1 MEEKREM
8 KSVLDEDL
16 EILSKSNLAFE
27 QFRGKSILIT
37 GATGLIGSLLVKTF
51 LYCNQNHHLGMK
63 VYALVRSIEK
73 ANTIFSDCVGAAEL
87 KCVIA
92 DLEKDELSDKIQ
104 IEGDCDYIIHAAA
117 VTTSKLMVSNPV
129 DNIRTAV
136 NGTDKML
143 QFAVDKKCTSF
154 IYISSMEIYGQPSK
168 EGKTGEQDYG
178 YIDI

>member
-51 LYCNQNHHLGMK
+51 LYCNQIHHLGMK

-92 DLEKDELSDKIQ
+92 DLEKDELGDKIQ

-143 QFAVDKKCTSF
+143 QDQLPAAIQALLS
-154 IYISSMEIYGQPSK
+154 
-168 EGKTGEQDYG
+168 
-178 YIDI
+178 

>member
-87 KCVIA
+87 K
-92 DLEKDELSDKIQ
+92 
-104 IEGDCDYIIHAAA
+104 
-117 VTTSKLMVSNPV
+117 
-129 DNIRTAV
+129 
-136 NGTDKML
+136 
-143 QFAVDKKCTSF
+143 
-154 IYISSMEIYGQPSK
+154 
-168 EGKTGEQDYG
+168 
-178 YIDI
+178 